1 MNLKKRRKF
10 KVKFKKLI
18 NSFKYAFTGIFSA
31 LKTERNLKIHI
42 SIATLVI
49 IFGIILKI
57 SKIEWLICLI
67 CIMTVISSELINTA
81 IETTVDI
88 AMPNKNE
95 LAKRAKDIGAASVIV
110 LATISAIIGLII
122 FVPKIIILFK

>member
-1 MNLKKRRKF
+1 MKD
-10 KVKFKKLI
+10 KKLI

-57 SKIEWLICLI
+57 SKIEWLI
-67 CIMTVISSELINTA
+67 
-81 IETTVDI
+81 
-88 AMPNKNE
+88 
-95 LAKRAKDIGAASVIV
+95 
-110 LATISAIIGLII
+110 
-122 FVPKIIILFK
+122 

>member
-1 MNLKKRRKF
+1 MKD
-10 KVKFKKLI
+10 KKLI

>member
-1 MNLKKRRKF
+1 MKD
-10 KVKFKKLI
+10 KKLI

-88 AMPNKNE
+88 AMPNENE
-95 LAKRAKDIGAASVIV
+95 LAKRAKDIGAASVLV
-110 LATISAIIGLII
+110 LAITSAIIGLII